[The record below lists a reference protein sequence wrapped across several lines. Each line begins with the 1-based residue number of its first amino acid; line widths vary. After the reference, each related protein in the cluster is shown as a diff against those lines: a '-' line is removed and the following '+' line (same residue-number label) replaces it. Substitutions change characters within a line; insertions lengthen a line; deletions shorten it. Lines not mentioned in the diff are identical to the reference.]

1 MSVVKSVENK
11 SATKAKSTSKFSR
24 RLAKAD
30 SGSVERYELMVI
42 LRSMLSEDA
51 RAQAQKKLLQLIK
64 NAGGEVTST
73 DVWGKR
79 HLAYKIDN
87 QGEGYYVVYRCSLQK
102 SATKEF
108 EQNMKLSE
116 DVLRY
121 LLIKESEL

>member
-1 MSVVKSVENK
+1 MSVVKSVEKK
-11 SATKAKSTSKFSR
+11 SATKAKSTAKSNQR
-24 RLAKAD
+24 QAKANT
-30 SGSVERYELMVI
+30 SSVEKYELMVI
-42 LRSMLSEDA
+42 LKSMLSEDA

-64 NAGGEVTST
+64 NAGGEVTNT

-87 QGEGYYVVYRCSLQK
+87 QSEGYYVVYRCSLQK

-116 DVLRY
+116 DILRY
-121 LLIKESEL
+121 LLLKESEL